1 MERTRVF
8 LIRHGE
14 TLWNQEQRCQGFTDV
29 ELSEKGLEQA
39 QKLARYLAKNIYLS
53 AVFSS
58 DLRRAKQT
66 AEIIAQKQLLT
77 VQVDPRLRELNQ
89 GELEGRNL
97 MSMLENY
104 PALLEKWMNSPK
116 EVVMP
121 GGESLVQLQAR
132 AWDAFTDIV
141 ERNQGANL
149 VIVAHN
155 LCNVTILSKLLELD
169 LNLFRRI
176 KQYSAALNEIEIGP
190 HGPVIL
196 RMNDTHFLD

>member
-97 MSMLENY
+97 MSMLANY

>member
-89 GELEGRNL
+89 GELEGKNL